1 MAKVEPDYQSQH
13 DDSDY
18 LSFVKTAMKGQ
29 NRASFLYLSN
39 LFGIFSKAS
48 VAVAE
53 EIEND
58 EDCEVAKL
66 LLILFEQMKH
76 A

>member
-1 MAKVEPDYQSQH
+1 
-13 DDSDY
+13 
-18 LSFVKTAMKGQ
+18 MKGQ
-29 NRASFLYLSN
+29 NRASFLNLSN

-53 EIEND
+53 EVEND
-58 EDCEVAKL
+58 DDCEVAKL

-76 A
+76 T

>member
-1 MAKVEPDYQSQH
+1 MEPDYQSQH
-13 DDSDY
+13 DDSDC
-18 LSFVKTAMKGQ
+18 LPFIKTVMKGE
-29 NRASFLYLSN
+29 NCASFLYFSY

-53 EIEND
+53 EVEND
-58 EDCEVAKL
+58 EDCKVAKL